1 MLGYATPGVFASSV
15 YKRLKSKE
23 IEKRSDPKRKRIGGK
38 NSGNFVGKQEDG
50 DMPEG
55 LQRAAR

>member
-1 MLGYATPGVFASSV
+1 MPPPGVFASSV